1 MLVRVGMMRY
11 RKIGKLKVQ
20 RVGEDGI
27 GNSWQPVASRG
38 RERKEE
44 KKRAPKSEGVCAAEA

>member
-1 MLVRVGMMRY
+1 MMRY